1 MIILIPL
8 DSFIYIELIN
18 WVIYYYKEESMLV
31 LISFFT
37 NFKRF
42 NHIHLRMAF
51 TFWVRNGLNVINTPI
66 ASTTFKMKKTNW
78 SPIYISTPIGKL
90 LSLTNC
96 QLRSLYESTILL
108 KLIAYIFSSNKY
120 KKHGVIQRAKQ
131 IIHKPINFISNG
143 ISTQKKKRRMGGEI
157 MNSKS
162 TCSLS
167 LQKVGHTQDKWV
179 TGCKGKYISS
189 YKILVRETM
198 EIVQLTL

>member
-78 SPIYISTPIGKL
+78 SPIYIPTPIGKL

-96 QLRSLYESTILL
+96 QLRSLYESSILL

-131 IIHKPINFISNG
+131 IIHKPINFYLKWYFHP
-143 ISTQKKKRRMGGEI
+143 KKKKIGWRVHEI

-167 LQKVGHTQDKWV
+167 LQKVGHTQDTWV
-179 TGCKGKYISS
+179 AGCKG
-189 YKILVRETM
+189 
-198 EIVQLTL
+198 